1 MLGGKILVGA
11 IMTFSAFLLFLN
23 VVLRYVFH
31 YGMSWAEEV
40 TRYTLLW
47 TVFVG
52 AGVISRE
59 GAHVSMEAL
68 YNIFPE
74 KLQRTAFLAIHIFCS
89 PDKCVKFAFCCFAKC
104 LGRNF
109 KTVFVI
115 ARDAHTTGVCRQ
127 DGVPVRTFRPLIEFP
142 HPSQCASRV
151 IVLVCQNS
159 FNNIKSP
166 PLIKERVLQP
176 SPDEIQA
183 FLLNGAGGFKRE
195 SL

>member
-11 IMTFSAFLLFLN
+11 IMTFSAFLLFFN

-74 KLQRTAFLAIHIFCS
+74 KLQKSAFFAINIFCILTIITIFFFGMNI
-89 PDKCVKFAFCCFAKC
+89 VKMVIETEQTSEAAFIPMWLIYGAFPVGSILMI
-104 LGRNF
+104 LGYVETALRHQMG
-109 KTVFVI
+109 KPITSSDI
-115 ARDAHTTGVCRQ
+115 
-127 DGVPVRTFRPLIEFP
+127 
-142 HPSQCASRV
+142 
-151 IVLVCQNS
+151 S
-159 FNNIKSP
+159 FDQGRHDS
-166 PLIKERVLQP
+166 
-176 SPDEIQA
+176 
-183 FLLNGAGGFKRE
+183 
-195 SL
+195 